1 MSETTFAD
9 LGVST
14 GVCNALAAAGITAPF
29 PIQAAVIADVM
40 AGRDVLAK
48 SPTGSGKTLAFGI
61 PMVERC
67 RAAMGRASGL
77 ILVPT
82 RELAGQVAAEL
93 RVIGPA
99 KRITIEAVYG
109 GVPQRRQVAAA
120 RRADILVATPGRLED
135 LLSQREIGVD
145 AVKTLVLDEADRML
159 DMGFQPQ
166 VDAIVKRLGAHQTLF
181 FSATLDGAVGKLA
194 ARYTNDAARH
204 EVHVEPEDVGNVEH
218 RFFSA
223 ERGDKVETLLTELKG
238 ERDLTLVFVRTRHG
252 ADRLV
257 RDLDRR
263 GVRSLAIHGDKTQ
276 AAREKALAAFTSGR
290 ERILVATDV
299 AARGIDIDR
308 VSHVINFD
316 APEDLES
323 YVHRIGR
330 TARAG
335 RTGIG
340 ITFVTGE
347 NEILMSKIVTT
358 LGLIDEYQEAGFLVR
373 NDSRSNSRRPS
384 PAGGRG
390 RRPARSRATTASR

>member
-204 EVHVEPEDVGNVEH
+204 EVQVEPEDVGNVEH

-358 LGLIDEYQEAGFLVR
+358 LGLVDEYQEAGFLVR